1 MRALRGGK
9 IAMIFQEPMTSL
21 NPAVTVGNQIVEAI
35 RAHGAVSA
43 AKARVQAD
51 AWLVRVRG
59 FAPAPNGLIRVT
71 GVRLAVNCLAQ
82 TAGFLIRRV
91 RQRIPT
97 LLFVSLMLFGL
108 QQLMPGAP
116 ALSLAVDER
125 GDPLLLAQIAADL
138 DLERPLHEQ

>member
-1 MRALRGGK
+1 MHLLAPKARATGSVRRQSEDVLAAPASRMRALRGGK

-21 NPAVTVGNQIVEAI
+21 NPAVTVAEQIVEAI

-71 GVRLAVNCLAQ
+71 VCASR
-82 TAGFLIRRV
+82 
-91 RQRIPT
+91 
-97 LLFVSLMLFGL
+97 
-108 QQLMPGAP
+108 
-116 ALSLAVDER
+116 
-125 GDPLLLAQIAADL
+125 
-138 DLERPLHEQ
+138 